1 MGLRKRIGTTA
12 AATIAA
18 TGVAFGLA
26 APASA
31 NATTPDPSSFIGK
44 LAASYNDPSKSSDGN
59 PYDFDIV
66 TQAALDTGLADL
78 TKPDQLAGL
87 TKFTL
92 FAPNDRAFE
101 VLANEKGL
109 LGPNY
114 RYGAKVDETA
124 VYAAVLKLGV
134 PAIQAVLSY
143 HVLPNAKVTGKQVLS
158 GPFTQ
163 RLTMANNQKLRVTVL
178 SRSARFPVIVLG
190 DQDGKFF
197 NDQVV
202 KSKIDAV
209 QTKNTVVHGIS
220 DVLLPDLNN

>member
-31 NATTPDPSSFIGK
+31 LDSSSFIGQ
-44 LAASYNDPSKSSDGN
+44 LAKTYNDPSQASDGN

-101 VLANEKGL
+101 VLANERGL

-114 RYGAKVDETA
+114 RYGANVDEKA

-134 PAIQAVLSY
+134 PAIKAVLSY
-143 HVLPNAKVTGKQVLS
+143 HVLPNAKVTGSQVLS

-209 QTKNTVVHGIS
+209 ETDSIVVHGIS
-220 DVLLPDLNN
+220 DVLLPDLTK

>member
-26 APASA
+26 APA
-31 NATTPDPSSFIGK
+31 NALSETETNDFLGQ
-44 LAASYNDPSKSSDGN
+44 LTATYNDPNGPSDNN

-66 TQAALDTGLADL
+66 TQAAIDTGA
-78 TKPDQLAGL
+78 TKILAGL
-87 TKFTL
+87 DQFTL

-101 VLANEKGL
+101 VLANDLGL

-114 RYGAKVDETA
+114 RFGAKVDEA
-124 VYAAVLKLGV
+124 KVYKAIGSLGTDTITEVLL
-134 PAIQAVLSY
+134 Y
-143 HVLPNAKVTGKQVLS
+143 HVFPAAKVTGKQVLS

-163 RLTMANNQKLRVTVL
+163 RLTMANGEKLRVTVL

-190 DQDGKFF
+190 DKDGKIF